1 MIYIILLSIFTLYFL
16 LSFYAS
22 RSLKTLTAARWIHW
36 TFWGIAVAIVLNLL
50 YHWFN
55 RGKTVWSAPQQYAVA
70 GLLTWLI
77 ICLFVSLPL
86 FIEDITRLIRALFS
100 KKKQNAPRL
109 SNYSNLGYS
118 LWKFWQLWKDTLW
131 GRTYQC
137 SKEWCYSFHRR
148 FGK

>member
-1 MIYIILLSIFTLYFL
+1 MVYIILISIFTLYFL

-22 RSLKTLTAARWIHW
+22 RSLKTLALARWIHW
-36 TFWGIAVAIVLNLL
+36 TFWGIAVVIAFNLL

-100 KKKQNAPRL
+100 KKKAKRSSFALTTQVYQYAG
-109 SNYSNLGYS
+109 LGLGS
-118 LWKFWQLWKDTLW
+118 
-131 GRTYQC
+131 
-137 SKEWCYSFHRR
+137 YSFCLYPLRY
-148 FGK
+148 F